1 MLLFIEVI
9 YNSSDYKLVAEMN
22 GVLRFTLYGMENAGK
37 RWGNSKKCSS
47 FASVF
52 ELKLMVMDIKKQ
64 KFEGVCVDVFSTLDD
79 VDKRLIRGRAI
90 VDNDDSRVTIV
101 QNEPRGPR
109 SKEIGRTFHARV
121 VRRPD
126 GGYTATFRC
135 QPGEKWRTEMLIN
148 ESREIGKI
156 IGNDEVRLANESKQA
171 GENKKT
177 KKKGGEK

>member
-1 MLLFIEVI
+1 
-9 YNSSDYKLVAEMN
+9 MN

-37 RWGNSKKCSS
+37 RWRNRGKGSI
-47 FASVF
+47 FAAIF

-79 VDKRLIRGRAI
+79 VDRRLIRGRAI
-90 VDNDDSRVTIV
+90 VDNEESRVTIV
-101 QNEPRGPR
+101 QNVPRGPR
-109 SKEIGRTFHARV
+109 SKEIGRTLHARV

-135 QPGEKWRTEMLIN
+135 EPREKWRTEMLIN
-148 ESREIGKI
+148 EAREIGRI
-156 IGNDEVRLANESKQA
+156 IGKDEARLENDSKQS

>member
-1 MLLFIEVI
+1 
-9 YNSSDYKLVAEMN
+9 MN

-37 RWGNSKKCSS
+37 RWGNRKKGSI
-47 FASVF
+47 FAAIF

-109 SKEIGRTFHARV
+109 SKEIFRTLHARV

-135 QPGEKWRTEMLIN
+135 EPLEKWRTEMLIN
-148 ESREIGKI
+148 EAREIGKI
-156 IGNDEVRLANESKQA
+156 IGEDEARLAKESKQA
-171 GENKKT
+171 GESKKT
-177 KKKGGEK
+177 KKKGGEE